1 MCFWNK
7 AKVLVFQKRHFASK
21 HVKKFA
27 SEMHLKVF
35 DDLEK
40 AKKSHLLLYESPSEE
55 NFC

>member
-40 AKKSHLLLYESPSEE
+40 AKK
-55 NFC
+55 